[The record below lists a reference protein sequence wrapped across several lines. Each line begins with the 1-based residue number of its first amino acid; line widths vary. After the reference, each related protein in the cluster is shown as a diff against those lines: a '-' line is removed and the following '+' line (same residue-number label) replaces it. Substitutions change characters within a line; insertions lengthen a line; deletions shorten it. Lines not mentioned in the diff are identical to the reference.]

1 MRPTHVVTRE
11 SVGDQHMR
19 NRFRTTFATAAA
31 AALVVGSAGLA
42 VADSVSVTP
51 ADETKAPGEGG
62 YFLVY
67 LVAGSEDGD
76 LNNCNVN
83 GGNPGQ
89 ISFESDA
96 PDVVASPGSVA
107 LVFCDD
113 PTTTALEGAVAVSYE
128 VAADAPDGATATIT
142 ATAAG
147 GRSTGN
153 PKVYGTYSP
162 DSFTL
167 TVQAPAAENTPPQVS
182 VTGFTDGDAFEIG
195 SEPTPGCSVVD
206 AEDGEQAVDPQVDRS
221 DVDEHGLGTVTVTCS
236 YTDTGGETG
245 TATASYTVE
254 DTVAPTIVAT
264 VDPES
269 PDGANG
275 WYVTAPTVSF
285 VCDDTGSGVQSC
297 SPDVTLD
304 ESATPQSVSGTA
316 VDWAGN
322 AASATVDDLLV
333 DLSDP
338 TDVTFVGGIADG
350 SSFPWGDVPDVP
362 TCEAADAIS
371 GLAGCVV
378 SGYSTEVG
386 DHTLTATA
394 TDDAGRTATATL
406 TYAVDPWRHDGF
418 YRPVDMGKVN
428 TVKAGSTVPLKF
440 NVFKG
445 DASVTDVAVL
455 GATFSAKQVDCA
467 TEAPT
472 DAVEEFATTGGTT
485 LRYDAEAQQWIQNW
499 ATPKAGKG
507 SCYLVTV
514 TTADGTATSARFQL
528 K

>member
-1 MRPTHVVTRE
+1 
-11 SVGDQHMR
+11 MR

-31 AALVVGSAGLA
+31 AALVLGSAGLA

-83 GGNPGQ
+83 TGNPGQ
-89 ISFESDA
+89 VSFESDA

-107 LVFCDD
+107 LAFCDD

-142 ATAAG
+142 ATASG

-153 PKVYGTYSP
+153 NPRVYGTYSP

-182 VTGFTDGDAFEIG
+182 VTGFTDGDVFEVG

-206 AEDGEQAVDPQVDRS
+206 AEDGEQAVDP
-221 DVDEHGLGTVTVTCS
+221 DVQAPVGPLSAYGLGTVTVTCS
-236 YTDTGGETG
+236 YTDTAGEAG
-245 TATASYTVE
+245 TATASYVIE
-254 DTVAPTIVAT
+254 DTGAPVLTDLGPTAAPNG
-264 VDPES
+264 D
-269 PDGANG
+269 NG
-275 WYVTAPTVSF
+275 WYTSAVTNTFRATDAGAGFETDSPRLLTMDITASSGPAEGAAVTVS
-285 VCDDTGSGVQSC
+285 SGPVS
-297 SPDVTLD
+297 DV
-304 ESATPQSVSGTA
+304 
-316 VDWAGN
+316 AGN
-322 AASATVDDLLV
+322 TAASIDSQAFKI

-350 SSFPWGDVPDVP
+350 SSFPWGDTPDEP
-362 TCEAADAIS
+362 TCTATDAVS

-378 SGYSTEVG
+378 SGYGTDVG
-386 DHTLTATA
+386 NHTLTATA
-394 TDDAGRTATATL
+394 TDNAGRTATATL
-406 TYAVDPWRHDGF
+406 VYTVDPWRHDGF
-418 YRPVDMGKVN
+418 YRPVDMLKLN

-440 NVFKG
+440 NVYKG
-445 DASVTDVAVL
+445 DAPVTDMGVL
-455 GATFSAKQVDCA
+455 GASFTVKQISCD
-467 TEAPT
+467 TGAPT
-472 DAVEEFATTGGTT
+472 DAVEEFSTTGGTT

-499 ATPKAGKG
+499 ATPRAGKG
-507 SCYLVTV
+507 SCYRVTV
-514 TTADGTATSARFQL
+514 TTADDTSTSAEFRL

>member
-1 MRPTHVVTRE
+1 
-11 SVGDQHMR
+11 MR

-31 AALVVGSAGLA
+31 AALVLGSAGLA

-67 LVAGSEDGD
+67 LVAESGDGD

-83 GGNPGQ
+83 PGNPGQ

-113 PTTTALEGAVAVSYE
+113 PATTALEGAVAVSYA

-147 GRSTGN
+147 GRPSN
-153 PKVYGTYSP
+153 SANFAATYDP

-167 TVQAPAAENTPPQVS
+167 TVQTPVADNTPPQVS
-182 VTGFTDGDAFEIG
+182 VTGFADGDVFEIG

-206 AEDGEQAVDPQVDRS
+206 AEDGERAVSPDVQAPVGPLS
-221 DVDEHGLGTVTVTCS
+221 AYGLGTVTVTCS
-236 YTDTGGETG
+236 YTDTAEAAGS
-245 TATASYTVE
+245 ATASYVIE
-254 DTVAPTIVAT
+254 DTGAPVLTDLGPTSAPNG
-264 VDPES
+264 D
-269 PDGANG
+269 NG
-275 WYVTAPTVSF
+275 WYTSAVTNTFRATDAGAGFETDSPKLLTKDITASSGSAEGAAVTVS
-285 VCDDTGSGVQSC
+285 SGPVS
-297 SPDVTLD
+297 DV
-304 ESATPQSVSGTA
+304 
-316 VDWAGN
+316 AGN
-322 AASATVDDLLV
+322 TAASIDSQAFKI

-338 TDVTFVGGIADG
+338 TDVTFVGGIVHG
-350 SSFPWGDVPDVP
+350 SSFPWGDTPDEP
-362 TCEAADAIS
+362 TCTATDTVS

-378 SGYSTEVG
+378 SGYSTDVG
-386 DHTLTATA
+386 THTLTATA
-394 TDDAGRTATATL
+394 TDNAGRTATETL
-406 TYAVDPWRHDGF
+406 TYTVDPWRHDGF
-418 YRPVDMGKVN
+418 YRPVDMGKFN

-440 NVFKG
+440 NVYKG
-445 DASVTDVAVL
+445 DAPVTDMDVL
-455 GATFSAKQVDCA
+455 GASFTVKQISCD
-467 TEAPT
+467 TGAPT
-472 DAVEEFATTGGTT
+472 DAVEEFSTTGGTS

-507 SCYLVTV
+507 SCYGVTV
-514 TTADGTATSARFQL
+514 TTADDTSTSAEFRL